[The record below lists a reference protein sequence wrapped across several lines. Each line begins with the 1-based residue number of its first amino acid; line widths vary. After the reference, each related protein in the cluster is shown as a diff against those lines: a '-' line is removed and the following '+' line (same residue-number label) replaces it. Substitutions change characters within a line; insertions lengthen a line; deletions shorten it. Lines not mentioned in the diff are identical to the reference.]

1 MHRWTARAAAGLA
14 GAIVVVGFSAASV
27 APLPAMPSDGER
39 EVRVV
44 SGPPRGLRSYG
55 KGAVRLAALT
65 APEGAGDDA
74 SEPGDSP
81 HDAPGVDVTNKISG
95 TPMAGS
101 VTSFAVSPNGL
112 VAVYIADQ
120 ATVGLFEL
128 YSTPVDGSAAPTKIS
143 TGLVF
148 GAGDVGVSDFQIS
161 PDSTKVVFLADPSA
175 GGGADDLYSVPIDGS
190 SSPVQLNAAA
200 ARPVTAFG
208 ISPGSALV
216 AFFGTDSSFGSG
228 VTELYKASIGVA
240 SSARQVSDVGQVNA
254 LGAVVS
260 ADFSPDSARLIYA
273 ADGSANDV
281 FQWYSVATTATG
293 PGTDVQLS
301 AALGSVGVAAISPN
315 STRVVYASDD
325 ITFGVLAVFSKPI
338 AGGTRVQLNPAM
350 AGSGATDIA
359 ISPNSARAV
368 YLADQNTAG
377 VVEVYS
383 APIAT
388 ASSGVRL
395 NTPMSGT
402 QSADTLNVSPDST
415 RVLYE
420 ADQNT
425 VGNYELFGVPIDASA
440 GPSTLHGVTAPADTG
455 FFTGLGT
462 PVIGRRAVYPVV
474 GTGVDVFSVPFDG
487 SAPFVRVNAVPP
499 SGNTLLNA
507 FLPASSRI
515 LMAYGVGPS
524 GGTVTRQAY
533 SAPIAA
539 GALSPEQINVTAATG
554 ALGVLGYEISST
566 ENHGVYLQDQGT
578 LGKPELFS
586 KQLDSDADGVI
597 NATDNCRFVANAS
610 QGAAAFGPTLVAAS
624 KTTFSFGG
632 PVDARYVR
640 GPLSNV
646 SVMGWNVSGTLLD
659 AVSHTDAAMPSAG
672 AGLYYLFAP
681 DCPARSYQTSPG
693 AQPWRDTAGFP

>member
-1 MHRWTARAAAGLA
+1 MDRRTSGAAAGLA
-14 GAIVVVGFSAASV
+14 VVAVVLGFSEARV
-27 APLPAMPSDGER
+27 APPATQSDGDR
-39 EVRVV
+39 EIRVL
-44 SGPPRGLRSYG
+44 SSPPHGLRTYG
-55 KGAVRLAALT
+55 KGAVRLESWT
-65 APEGAGDDA
+65 APAVRDDA
-74 SEPGDSP
+74 SETQETPP
-81 HDAPGVDVTNKISG
+81 DALGVDVTNKISG

-120 ATVGLFEL
+120 ETVGRLEL
-128 YSTPVDGSAAPTKIS
+128 YSTPLDGSATPTKIS
-143 TGLVF
+143 NGLVF
-148 GAGDVGVSDFQIS
+148 GAGDVGVSGFQIS

-175 GGGADDLYSVPIDGS
+175 GGGADDIYSVPIDGS
-190 SSPVQLNAAA
+190 SAPVLLNAAA

-208 ISPGSALV
+208 ISANSALT

-240 SSARQVSDVGQVNA
+240 SSARQVSDVGQGNA

-273 ADGSANDV
+273 ADASANDL
-281 FQWYSVATTATG
+281 FQWYGVATTATG

-325 ITFGVLAVFSKPI
+325 LTFGVLAVFSKPI

-350 AGSGATDIA
+350 AGGGATGIA

-377 VVEVYS
+377 VTEVYS
-383 APIAT
+383 ALIAT
-388 ASSGVRL
+388 ASSGTRL

-402 QSADTLNVSPDST
+402 QSADTINVSPDST

-440 GPSTLHGVTAPADTG
+440 GPSTLHGVTAPADAG
-455 FFTGLGT
+455 FFAGLGT

-487 SAPFVRVNAVPP
+487 SAPFVRVNAVPT
-499 SGNTLLNA
+499 SGNALLNA
-507 FLPASSRI
+507 FLPASSRT

-524 GGTVTRQAY
+524 AGTVTRQVY
-533 SAPIAA
+533 SAPIVAN
-539 GALSPEQINVTAATG
+539 LSPEQINVTAATG
-554 ALGVLGYEISST
+554 ALGVLAYEISSS
-566 ENHGVYLQDQGT
+566 ENHGVYLQDQDT

-586 KQLDSDADGVI
+586 KQLDSDADGAI
-597 NATDNCRFVANAS
+597 NATDNCRFVANPS
-610 QGAAAFGPTLVAAS
+610 QGAVVFGPTVLAS
-624 KTTFSFGG
+624 GKTSFSFGTS
-632 PVDARYVR
+632 VDVRFVR
-640 GPLSNV
+640 GPLNLV
-646 SVMGWNVSGTLLD
+646 SVMGTNASGTLLD
-659 AVSHTDAAMPSAG
+659 VVSYTDATIPAAG
-672 AGLYYLFAP
+672 SGLYYLFAP